1 MSSAGGLA
9 SGVMGGGI
17 YLIVVLIVT
26 LDSHTIWQK
35 DVTRECIDVI
45 GRGISKWSHGWRDLY
60 YCRVNCN
67 SGLPHNL
74 VKACDT

>member
-1 MSSAGGLA
+1 MSVSMSSAGGLA

-17 YLIVVLIVT
+17 YLIVVLIVN

-45 GRGISKWSHGWRDLY
+45 GRGD
-60 YCRVNCN
+60 
-67 SGLPHNL
+67 
-74 VKACDT
+74 